1 MGSVIRV
8 TACIVLGAL
17 VGACS
22 SGGGSEGKG
31 IPTDVATALAA
42 RADRVAADL
51 DAGACDQALT
61 EAHSLQ
67 TDVGALKVQPA
78 VRGEAVAGAARLV
91 AGINCAPPTTVAQD
105 SQPGGGEPGPGK
117 GKKHGHGNDN
127 GD

>member
-67 TDVGALKVQPA
+67 ADVGALKVGRSGGRSRPA
-78 VRGEAVAGAARLV
+78 GRRHQLRAAHHRRPGFAARWR
-91 AGINCAPPTTVAQD
+91 
-105 SQPGGGEPGPGK
+105 
-117 GKKHGHGNDN
+117 
-127 GD
+127 